1 MQYLALD
8 LGSSFLKGAVLD
20 LDQRRVGPAQ
30 RVPFPDPIPGLPP
43 GFREY
48 DPAAVVSATRAL
60 LERLAAEAPE
70 AGGCLICS
78 QLHSLVFAGPQGQP
92 FSNIITWQDQ
102 RALQPFGDTGRT
114 YFDEINRQLTP
125 EERRQL
131 GNEARPGVPLCFLF
145 WLKQHHALPAPTAI
159 AASLPSFVVANLCGV
174 TPALD
179 LTNAFAHGALEI
191 QTGDWHRGVIAKLG
205 LDRVQWPAI
214 LPQGAVLGQAPF
226 AGRPLRFFAPV
237 GDYHC
242 SQVGAGLQPGE
253 LSINISTGSAVIQL
267 APRLEWGDFQTRPWF
282 DGRFLKTI
290 THIPGGRALDAL
302 LRLLCEVAQAQGVRL
317 RDPWAYALAQAG
329 RLPATSLHVNPAFYA
344 GAMGDHGAITNAC
357 EENLTVGHLF
367 RAALEGM
374 AENYAQCA
382 RRVCPAGD
390 WRRLLFSGGVAL
402 KTPLLRR
409 LICGRLG
416 PEHRLAP
423 SEEDTLLGLLALA
436 LAFSGRATSVLAAM
450 TGLGDRFEVDALSGS
465 RARP

>member
-1 MQYLALD
+1 M
-8 LGSSFLKGAVLD
+8 
-20 LDQRRVGPAQ
+20 
-30 RVPFPDPIPGLPP
+30 
-43 GFREY
+43 
-48 DPAAVVSATRAL
+48 
-60 LERLAAEAPE
+60 
-70 AGGCLICS
+70 
-78 QLHSLVFAGPQGQP
+78 
-92 FSNIITWQDQ
+92 
-102 RALQPFGDTGRT
+102 QPFGDTGRT

-242 SQVGAGLQPGE
+242 SQVGAGLQPGQ
-253 LSINISTGSAVIQL
+253 LSINISTGSAVIQ
-267 APRLEWGDFQTRPWF
+267 PRPPPRM
-282 DGRFLKTI
+282 GRFPDPAVVRRPVSED
-290 THIPGGRALDAL
+290 HYPHPGRPRALDAL

-450 TGLGDRFEVDALSGS
+450 TGLGDRFEVDALSGF

>member
-30 RVPFPDPIPGLPP
+30 RVPFPEPIPGLPA

-48 DPAAVVSATRAL
+48 DPAAVVAATRAL
-60 LERLAAEAPE
+60 LERLAGDAPE
-70 AGGCLICS
+70 AGGCVICS

-92 FSNIITWQDQ
+92 LSNIITWQDQ
-102 RALQPFGDTGRT
+102 RALQPIGDTGRT
-114 YFDEINRQLTP
+114 CFDEINRQVTP
-125 EERRQL
+125 EERRQI
-131 GNEARPGVPLCFLF
+131 GNEPRPGVPLCFLF
-145 WLKQHHALPAPTAI
+145 WLKQHQALPPSNAI

-179 LTNAFAHGALEI
+179 LTNAFAHGALDVR
-191 QTGDWHRGVIAKLG
+191 TGDWHRGVIARLG
-205 LDRVQWPAI
+205 LEQVQWPAI
-214 LPQGAVLGQAPF
+214 LPQGAVLGEARF
-226 AGRPLRFFAPV
+226 GGRPIPFFAPV

-242 SQVGAGLQPGE
+242 SQVGAGLEAGE
-253 LSINISTGSAVIQL
+253 LSVNISTGSAVIQL
-267 APRLEWGDFQTRPWF
+267 APGLEWGDFQTRPWF

-302 LRLLCEVAQAQGVRL
+302 LRLLSEIAQAQGVRL
-317 RDPWAYALAQAG
+317 RDPWAYALAQAD
-329 RLPATSLHVNPAFYA
+329 RLSATSLRVNPAFYA

-357 EENLTVGHLF
+357 EDNLTVGHLF
-367 RAALEGM
+367 RATLEGM
-374 AENYAQCA
+374 AENYARCA

-409 LICGRLG
+409 LICERLG
-416 PEHRLAP
+416 HAHRLAP
-423 SEEDTLLGLLALA
+423 SEEDTLRGLLALA
-436 LAFSGRATSVLAAM
+436 LAFSGRAKSVLDAMAA
-450 TGLGDRFEVDALSGS
+450 LGNA
-465 RARP
+465 